1 MLSCLDLTYNRDRPR
16 QFLRSRS
23 VQEKAKKNFVDS
35 GGPSNG
41 SGSAT
46 GRNRE
51 LRIAQIILAAQQTFR
66 EDGYAGF
73 ATRGVAGRVGI
84 TLGNL
89 QYYFPVKEELLRTAL
104 QAYVQRKLDDY
115 MKIAH
120 RQDIDAAQRCSA
132 LVERMILDIHETDLP
147 QFLFEM
153 FAFSQH
159 AIYAAELADEFHAQ
173 CRDLFARL
181 FSEIQPALAKGD
193 CLVRATVLLA
203 QTTGMM
209 IFNRYVGDGEKDYA
223 EFVRLTKRSVK
234 SLVELPPEALK
245 GDVPDDGV
253 RGRQRGIKQSAEL
266 GARVQGRLFN
276 LSVGQARR
284 DSLYY
289 RPTVQGKRRELKI
302 NEIISCAA
310 NLLATEGYAQ
320 FTQARVARELGILPS
335 ALQNYFPTHDEL
347 LSSTIDAL
355 LRVYLERYKEMG
367 KPSGKP
373 ALERLCEIVEDAFEE
388 AVDPRVAR
396 FSFEIFALAQHS
408 DGTRELVR
416 SLYSAYRAIYVGLV
430 REMDAS
436 ATARD
441 CLARATLIA
450 AQMEG
455 AAMLMFGTQKQAP
468 DINRVF
474 ELMSA
479 MTIRVA
485 YGNVGKKGVT

>member
-1 MLSCLDLTYNRDRPR
+1 MTYNQVWRWRGKTLIRGGFSSREPHLQAEHTCHLTRSLRFLGVFRYVDRRRPFIRKRCCHDLTIMLSCLDLTYNRDRPR

-253 RGRQRGIKQSAEL
+253 RGGNRRGHEARRESSDRSARARRSHRARCVPVRDGRLREGL
-266 GARVQGRLFN
+266 RRSEVPRVQL
-276 LSVGQARR
+276 
-284 DSLYY
+284 
-289 RPTVQGKRRELKI
+289 
-302 NEIISCAA
+302 
-310 NLLATEGYAQ
+310 
-320 FTQARVARELGILPS
+320 VARTRRGR
-335 ALQNYFPTHDEL
+335 T
-347 LSSTIDAL
+347 
-355 LRVYLERYKEMG
+355 
-367 KPSGKP
+367 
-373 ALERLCEIVEDAFEE
+373 
-388 AVDPRVAR
+388 PRA
-396 FSFEIFALAQHS
+396 E
-408 DGTRELVR
+408 VR
-416 SLYSAYRAIYVGLV
+416 
-430 REMDAS
+430 
-436 ATARD
+436 TW
-441 CLARATLIA
+441 
-450 AQMEG
+450 
-455 AAMLMFGTQKQAP
+455 
-468 DINRVF
+468 
-474 ELMSA
+474 
-479 MTIRVA
+479 
-485 YGNVGKKGVT
+485 GV